1 MAVKAFAA
9 IVAVLLALLAYWLWT
24 PDRDRAAL
32 EAKYANSP
40 NDFIEVA
47 GIRLHVRDSGPR
59 AGPAVILL
67 HGFGSSLH
75 TWEDWARSL
84 SRDMRV
90 IRFDLPGSGLT
101 GPDPKSDYTDAR
113 ALEILVALMDRLGVA
128 RASLVGNS
136 IGGRIAWTF
145 AAKHPARV
153 DKLVLVAP
161 DGFASPGFEY
171 GKAPE
176 VPSLFTAMRYILPRA
191 IMRMNLEPAY
201 ADPGRLSDAVVD
213 RYHDLMLLPGVRD
226 AMLVRMRQT
235 VLQPPEPLLRLIEA
249 PVLLLWGEKDAMIPM
264 ANAQDYVKVLKKSTV
279 VILPGL
285 AHVPQEE
292 GAERSLVPVRAFLKE

>member
-1 MAVKAFAA
+1 MKAFAA

-40 NDFIEVA
+40 DDFIEVA
-47 GIRLHVRDSGPR
+47 GIRLHVRDSGPK
-59 AGPAVILL
+59 AAPVVILL

-75 TWEDWARSL
+75 TWEDWAQTL
-84 SRDMRV
+84 SREMRV

-101 GPDPKSDYTDAR
+101 GPDPKGDYTDTR
-113 ALEILVALMDRLGVA
+113 ALGILVALMDRLGVA

-145 AAKHPARV
+145 AAKHPTRV

-176 VPSLFTAMRYILPRA
+176 VPSVFTAMRYILPRA

-201 ADPGRLSDAVVD
+201 ADPARLSDAIVD
-213 RYHDLMLLPGVRD
+213 RYHELMLLPGVRD

-249 PVLLLWGEKDAMIPM
+249 PVLLLWGEKDAMIP
-264 ANAQDYVKVLKKSTV
+264 ATNAQDYVKVLKNSKV

-292 GAERSLVPVRAFLKE
+292 GAERSLAPVQAFLK

>member
-1 MAVKAFAA
+1 VKIFAA
-9 IVAVLLALLAYWLWT
+9 VAAVLFALVGYWLWT

-40 NDFIEVA
+40 GDFIEVA
-47 GIRLHVRDSGPR
+47 GIRLHVRDSGPKG
-59 AGPAVILL
+59 GPAVILL

-75 TWEDWARSL
+75 TWEEWSKTLAA
-84 SRDMRV
+84 DMRV

-101 GPDPKSDYTDAR
+101 GPDPKGDYTDAR
-113 ALEILVALMDRLGVA
+113 AIEILVALMDRLGIA
-128 RASLVGNS
+128 RASLAGNS

-161 DGFASPGFEY
+161 DGFASPGFAY

-176 VPSLFTAMRYILPRA
+176 VPAVFGAMRFILPRA

-201 ADPGRLSDAVVD
+201 ADPARLSDAVVD
-213 RYHDLMLLPGVRD
+213 RYHELMLLPGVRD

-235 VLQPPEPLLRLIEA
+235 VLQPPEPTLRLIEA
-249 PVLLLWGEKDAMIPM
+249 PVLLLWGEKDAMIPA
-264 ANAQDYVKVLKKSTV
+264 ANAQDYVKVLKKSAV
-279 VILPGL
+279 VVLPGL

-292 GAERSLVPVRAFLKE
+292 DAARSIAPVLAFLRQ

>member
-1 MAVKAFAA
+1 MKVFATIA
-9 IVAVLLALLAYWLWT
+9 AVLLAVAGYWLWT
-24 PDRDRAAL
+24 PDRDRASL
-32 EAKYANSP
+32 EAKYANAP
-40 NDFIEVA
+40 DDFIEVA
-47 GIRLHVRDSGPR
+47 GIRLHMRDSGPKT
-59 AGPAVILL
+59 APAVILL

-75 TWEDWARSL
+75 TWEDWAKPL

-90 IRFDLPGSGLT
+90 IRLDLPGSGLT
-101 GPDPKSDYTDAR
+101 GPDPKGDYTDKR
-113 ALEILVALMDRLGVA
+113 ALEILNALMDRLGVA

-145 AAKHPARV
+145 AAKYPART
-153 DKLVLVAP
+153 DKLILVSP

-176 VPSLFTAMRYILPRA
+176 VPSYFNAMRYVLPRA
-191 IMRMNLEPAY
+191 VMRMNLEPAY
-201 ADPGRLSDAVVD
+201 ADPARLSDAVVD

-235 VLQPPEPLLRLIEA
+235 VLQPPEPLLKLIEA
-249 PVLLLWGEKDAMIPM
+249 PVLLLWGEKDAMIPA
-264 ANAQDYVKVLKKSTV
+264 ANAQDYVKVLKRSTV

>member
-1 MAVKAFAA
+1 MKTIAVVSALV
-9 IVAVLLALLAYWLWT
+9 IVVLCYWLWT
-24 PDRDRAAL
+24 PDRDRAAM
-32 EAKYANSP
+32 EARYANTP
-40 NDFIEVA
+40 DDFIEVA
-47 GIRLHVRDSGPR
+47 GIRLHVRDSGPKS
-59 AGPAVILL
+59 APAVILL

-75 TWEDWARSL
+75 TWEDWAQAL

-90 IRFDLPGSGLT
+90 IRFDLPGAGLT
-101 GPDPKSDYTDAR
+101 GPDPKGDYTDTR
-113 ALEILVALMDRLGVA
+113 ALEILNALMDKLGVA

-145 AAKHPARV
+145 AAKYPART

-161 DGFASPGFEY
+161 DGFASPGFAY

-176 VPSLFTAMRYILPRA
+176 VPSFLSAMRYVLPRA

-201 ADPGRLSDAVVD
+201 ADPTRLTDAVVD
-213 RYHDLMLLPGVRD
+213 RYHALMLLPGVRE

-235 VLQPPEPLLRLIEA
+235 VLQPPEPLLRQIEA
-249 PVLLLWGEKDAMIPM
+249 PVLLLWGEKDAMIPA
-264 ANAQDYVKVLKKSTV
+264 ANAQDYVKVLKKGTV

-292 GAERSLVPVRAFLKE
+292 DAARSLVPVQVFLK

>member
-1 MAVKAFAA
+1 MKAFAA

-40 NDFIEVA
+40 DDFIELA

-75 TWEDWARSL
+75 TWEDWAKSL

-90 IRFDLPGSGLT
+90 IRFDLPGAGLT
-101 GPDPKSDYTDAR
+101 GPDPKGDYTDAR

-145 AAKHPARV
+145 AAKYPARV

-176 VPSLFTAMRYILPRA
+176 VPPYFSAMRYILPRA
-191 IMRMNLEPAY
+191 VMRMNLEPAY
-201 ADPGRLSDAVVD
+201 ADPARLSDAVVD

-235 VLQPPEPLLRLIEA
+235 VLQPPEPLLKLIEA
-249 PVLLLWGEKDAMIPM
+249 PVLLLWGEKDAMIPV
-264 ANAQDYVKVLKKSTV
+264 ANAQDYVKVLKKSAV

-292 GAERSLVPVRAFLKE
+292 DAERSLVPVRAFLKG